1 MTLQEALD
9 RFLPLIEKE
18 LQDIVCAP
26 HRCCAPYYDIMRYHL
41 GWIDENCQPVQAK
54 SGKRL
59 RPILCLLATQAA
71 GGDPQQALP
80 AAAALE
86 LIHNFSLVHDDIQDK
101 SRSRRGRRAVW
112 DIWGT
117 AHGIN
122 VGDGLFVLAQMAL
135 HRLADRGVRPLRQ
148 QSARWVLDQACLAL
162 CEGQYLDMTFEELLD
177 VDENQYLEMIQRKTG
192 ALLAASAQ
200 MGALLA
206 TDDSA
211 QIEHFRRFAEDL
223 GLAFQIED
231 DILGVWG
238 EESLTGKSAA
248 TDIRDKKKALPA
260 VYALNQ
266 TQNVQE
272 ALRLAELY
280 CQPGPLDE
288 VGILSALEILDQVGA
303 RPYAE
308 ARAADYYHRALG
320 HLKQTR
326 CSDDAVAPLREL
338 AASLVGR
345 NT

>member
-1 MTLQEALD
+1 MTLQQVFDDL
-9 RFLPLIEKE
+9 LPQIERE
-18 LQDIVCAP
+18 LQKVVQSP
-26 HRCCAPYYDIMRYHL
+26 HPSRVPYFDMMRYHL
-41 GWIDENCQPVQAK
+41 GWIDENCQPIRAK

-59 RPILCLLATQAA
+59 RPMLCLLSAQAA

-112 DIWGT
+112 DIWGA

-122 VGDGLFVLAQMAL
+122 VGDGLFVLARLAL
-135 HRLADRGVRPLRQ
+135 HRLADRDVPLVRRQ
-148 QSARWVLDQACLAL
+148 WATLALDQACMAL
-162 CEGQYLDMTFEELLD
+162 CEGQYLDMMFEERLD
-177 VDENQYLEMIQRKTG
+177 VTEEEYLTMIRLKTG

-206 TDDSA
+206 TDETGL
-211 QIEHFRRFAEDL
+211 IEKFRLFAENL

-238 EESLTGKSAA
+238 DEALTGKSAA

-260 VYALNQ
+260 VYTLHQQHDPQAARQ
-266 TQNVQE
+266 
-272 ALRLAELY
+272 LAELY
-280 CQPGPLDE
+280 DQPGPLDE
-288 VGILSALEILDQVGA
+288 AAIRTALGILEQVGA

-308 ARAADYYHRALG
+308 ARAAEYYQRALD
-320 HLKQTR
+320 HLNQAG
-326 CSDDAVAPLREL
+326 CSDNAVAPLREL

-345 NT
+345 QA